1 VQPTRTPVVDLQD
14 GDLHDGDHLRSDQLK
29 SAALHSRIIDSLDE
43 DGALDVVSIGL
54 AGKSSEADV
63 MVVASGRST
72 RHVAAIADK
81 LMERLKQ
88 DAGVIPRAEGKET
101 ADWVLIDA
109 GDVIVHVFRPE
120 VRDFYQLEKMWMA
133 VPDATAR
140 PAVVR

>member
-1 VQPTRTPVVDLQD
+1 MQATRTPVVHTLRD
-14 GDLHDGDHLRSDQLK
+14 GDQAGCQLESTALRSLI
-29 SAALHSRIIDSLDE
+29 LRSLDE
-43 DGALDVVSIGL
+43 DGALDVVAIDL

-72 RHVAAIADK
+72 RHVGAIADK
-81 LMERLKQ
+81 LIERLKQ
-88 DAGVIPRAEGKET
+88 EAGLVPRAEGKAA

-120 VRDFYQLEKMWMA
+120 VRDFYQLEKMWQT

-140 PAVVR
+140 PAAIR